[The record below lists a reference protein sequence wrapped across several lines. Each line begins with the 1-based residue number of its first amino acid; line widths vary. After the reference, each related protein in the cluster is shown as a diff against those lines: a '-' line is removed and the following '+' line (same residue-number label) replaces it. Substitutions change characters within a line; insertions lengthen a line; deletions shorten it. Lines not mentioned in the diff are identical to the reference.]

1 MRMLR
6 LPAMALFLC
15 AIFPWAAQGHNC
27 RCIYDGGH
35 VAQGKTVCIKTSKG
49 YQLARCE
56 MFLYNSSWKFLE
68 KPCDNLQSQ
77 KPATLPK
84 SG

>member
-1 MRMLR
+1 MLR
-6 LPAMALFLC
+6 LAALALVLT
-15 AIFPWAAQGHNC
+15 ASFPWMATAHDC
-27 RCIYDGGH
+27 RCIYDGGIA
-35 VAQGKTVCIKTSKG
+35 AQGKTVCIKTSKG

-56 MFLYNSSWKFLE
+56 MFLNNSSWKFLDE
-68 KPCDNLQSQ
+68 PCNQLQSR